1 MIDQAILL
9 QILWTG
15 IAMSSYFVLLT
26 IAFALTLKVEKL
38 WNFAQA
44 GLMGIAFFTMF
55 ATVNR
60 MGLPGW
66 AGIGIG
72 LAVTV
77 AAAVLLEVCAIS
89 VLRAR
94 HSGGLTFFIF
104 TLVFSQ
110 FAAYVLTFLFG
121 TEPETI
127 YPSVMSPVRIVGGI
141 AISNWDLQ
149 AIATTVLLVA
159 ALWGFLRF
167 TRDGQFMI
175 AVADNAK
182 LAEIYGISAKR
193 AYVMSGAIA
202 AVFLTA
208 GIYLYGS
215 RAGVTPDVP
224 LVLVLTSVIGTLLGG
239 LGRVFAAGAA
249 AVFLGLLQS
258 FSILVIPSKW
268 QAMLLYAV
276 LFGALILFPRG
287 IPGWQLRRPR
297 APAAAPV
304 LETPSTAEG

>member
-1 MIDQAILL
+1 MIDTTILL

-55 ATVNR
+55 FTVNR
-60 MGLPGW
+60 LAWPAW
-66 AGIGIG
+66 AGLGTG
-72 LAVTV
+72 LLVTV
-77 AAAVLLEVCAIS
+77 AAAVALEAGAIS
-89 VLRAR
+89 VLRGR
-94 HSGGLTFFIF
+94 NSGGLTFFIF

-127 YPSVMSPVRIVGGI
+127 FPSVMSPVRILGGI
-141 AISNWDLQ
+141 AVSDWDIQ
-149 AIATTVLLVA
+149 AVATTILLSA
-159 ALWGFLRF
+159 ALWSFLRF

-193 AYVMSGAIA
+193 AYVLSGAIA
-202 AVFLTA
+202 AVFLTV
-208 GIYLYGS
+208 GIFLYGT

-258 FSILVIPSKW
+258 FSILAIPSKW
-268 QAMLLYAV
+268 QAMLLYGV

-287 IPGWQLRRPR
+287 IPGWRLRRVQ
-297 APAAAPV
+297 APAAAPPV
-304 LETPSTAEG
+304 AAPSTAKG